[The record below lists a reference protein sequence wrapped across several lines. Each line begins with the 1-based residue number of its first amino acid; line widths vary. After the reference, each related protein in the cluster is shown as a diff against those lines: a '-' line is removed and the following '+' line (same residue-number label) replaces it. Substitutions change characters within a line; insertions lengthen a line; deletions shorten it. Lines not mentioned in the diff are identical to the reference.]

1 VAEQSPEART
11 RILDAAETLFAERGF
26 DATPTSAIAAAAA
39 VPKGLLFYYFPSK
52 KDILGAL
59 VGERLGPGTIDPE
72 PLIEPGNPVRSL
84 LNLSQ
89 KLFRVQADSDVLR
102 VIVWREQHSHPEV
115 KANLA
120 AHRRALHTT
129 IEKVL
134 AGSLRIPIG
143 NRRLRAA
150 ALAWGAIVTTP
161 PLRDET
167 SGAGIG
173 AGVDGETAGAAE
185 VAREDLAALAE
196 LLCAGLQHGTEGS
209 GAGRS

>member
-1 VAEQSPEART
+1 MDQPADART

-26 DATPTSAIAAAAA
+26 DATATSAIAHAAA

-52 KDILGAL
+52 KDILASL
-59 VGERLGPGTIDPE
+59 VGERLGPGRIDPD

-115 KANLA
+115 KAKLA
-120 AHRRALHTT
+120 AHRRALHST

-134 AGSLRIPIG
+134 AGSLRIPVG
-143 NRRLRAA
+143 
-150 ALAWGAIVTTP
+150 
-161 PLRDET
+161 
-167 SGAGIG
+167 
-173 AGVDGETAGAAE
+173 
-185 VAREDLAALAE
+185 
-196 LLCAGLQHGTEGS
+196 GS
-209 GAGRS
+209 GCGLLRWRGARS

>member
-1 VAEQSPEART
+1 MDQPTDART

-26 DATPTSAIAAAAA
+26 DATATSAIAQAAA

-52 KDILGAL
+52 KDILASL
-59 VGERLGPGTIDPE
+59 VGERLGPGRIDPD

-115 KANLA
+115 KAKLA
-120 AHRRALHTT
+120 AHRRALHAT

-134 AGSLRIPIG
+134 AGSLRIPVG
-143 NRRLRAA
+143 GKRLRAA

-161 PLRDET
+161 PLED
-167 SGAGIG
+167 GAG
-173 AGVDGETAGAAE
+173 ETRPQELVEGQL
-185 VAREDLAALAE
+185 EDLTTLAE
-196 LLCAGLQHGTEGS
+196 IVCAGLQHGPTENS
-209 GAGRS
+209 RPRV